1 MGVRIGTGISTHED
15 PRVGAIEA
23 AQAAGV
29 GLDGGSADLVVLFAS
44 GGHMENPE
52 STLEGVHEALR
63 PGALVGCGAGG
74 VLGCGAEHEEGM
86 AVAVW
91 AASLDGGRA
100 QTFHAM
106 ASMHEDTVT
115 VMGMEDLAGSRG
127 AILLPDPFTFPTDPL
142 LQDLATRAPGV
153 PVIGGLAS
161 ARRPDETGVLFHGD
175 EVVDGGA
182 VGVRFDDVELL
193 PCVSQGATPVGPELT
208 ITEAEGNVISEL
220 AGQPALDRIRA
231 VIEELDPVERTLI
244 AGGLLIGL
252 VIDGGRPEY
261 GHGDFLVRQLM
272 GADPVG
278 ARLRSPRRCRRV
290 RSSGCTHATPPQPTA
305 TCRSSCACAS
315 PRSAGRRQARSRSR
329 ATDAAARCSD
339 RGPRRGRA
347 VGGAGRR
354 AVGGVLR
361 GRRDRP
367 RRRGELPARVHGD
380 GRAVRLT
387 RAAPRRTRV

>member
-23 AQAAGV
+23 AQQAGAA
-29 GLDGGSADLVVLFAS
+29 LDSGTADLVVLFAS
-44 GGHMENPE
+44 GAHMENPE
-52 STLEGVHEALR
+52 ATLEGVHESLR

-91 AASLDGGRA
+91 AASLGGGRA

-106 ASMHEDTVT
+106 ASVHEDTVT
-115 VMGMEDLAGSRG
+115 VIGMEDLAGARG
-127 AILLPDPFTFPTDPL
+127 AILLPDPYTFPTDPL

-161 ARRPDETGVLFHGD
+161 ARRPDERGVLFHGD
-175 EVVDGGA
+175 EVVDGGT
-182 VGVRFDDVELL
+182 VGVRFDDVDVL
-193 PCVSQGATPVGPELT
+193 PCVSQGATPVGPEMT

-252 VIDGGRPEY
+252 VVGGGRPDY

-278 ARLRSPRRCRRV
+278 GTLAVAAPVEAGQILRLHARDAASADRDLQEQLRLRVSAL
-290 RSSGCTHATPPQPTA
+290 GGTPA
-305 TCRSSCACAS
+305 GALAFSCN
-315 PRSAGRRQARSRSR
+315 G
-329 ATDAAARCSD
+329 
-339 RGPRRGRA
+339 RGRA
-347 VGGAGRR
+347 MFGIEDHDAGALTEELGGAPSAGFFAAGEIGPVGGASFLHAFTATVALFG
-354 AVGGVLR
+354 A
-361 GRRDRP
+361 
-367 RRRGELPARVHGD
+367 
-380 GRAVRLT
+380 
-387 RAAPRRTRV
+387 